1 MKKKTL
7 LWLVAAVA
15 LLTAV
20 LAIVHLTGREAPA
33 QGSVLIKAGDQ
44 TLSVSEKDLSFVPVE
59 GTTVNGKGEEK
70 KISGEGVA
78 LAAVLEKAGVQA
90 SQSVRVAA
98 DDEYAA
104 EISAE
109 ELAED
114 GRVWLL
120 KTDGGFRLIVFGD
133 RNSKRDVKN
142 VARIEVQ

>member
-1 MKKKTL
+1 MKKKPL
-7 LWLVAAVA
+7 FWLIAAVVV
-15 LLTAV
+15 LTAV
-20 LAIVHLTGREAPA
+20 LAVVHLTGREAPA
-33 QGSVLIKAGDQ
+33 RGSVLIKAGDR

-70 KISGEGVA
+70 SISGEGVA
-78 LAAVLEKAGVQA
+78 LADVLEKAGVQVPR
-90 SQSVRVAA
+90 SVRVVA

-120 KTDGGFRLIVFGD
+120 RTDEGYRLIVFGD
-133 RNSKRDVKN
+133 KNSKRDVKN